1 MDYIE
6 VVSQQGTQKLLATE
20 TPDKLIEGITK
31 TVRGGMTEEFN
42 DMAWAYYRGV
52 AEQVMVQSDPAFK
65 AFLQFLEAQG
75 VKPSGRKLREDLNIL
90 VEPRDLAKNM
100 KLAGGKGG
108 FLYRIDTL
116 YEQRYVLA
124 PAEHVVDILGR
135 VEEVGIDLT
144 HGIIFPGSALVG
156 ALFNNGIAPEI
167 IGYRDEPPFSAYR
180 EAVIGR
186 FFLDCVSDTTGSTDA
201 GH

>member
-1 MDYIE
+1 M
-6 VVSQQGTQKLLATE
+6 
-20 TPDKLIEGITK
+20 
-31 TVRGGMTEEFN
+31 
-42 DMAWAYYRGV
+42 
-52 AEQVMVQSDPAFK
+52 
-65 AFLQFLEAQG
+65 
-75 VKPSGRKLREDLNIL
+75 
-90 VEPRDLAKNM
+90 
-100 KLAGGKGG
+100 
-108 FLYRIDTL
+108 

-156 ALFNNGIAPEI
+156 ALFNNGIDAEI
-167 IGYRDEPPFSAYR
+167 IGYRNEPPFPAYR

-186 FFLDCVSDTTGSTDA
+186 FFLDCVYGTTGSTDA